1 MRLSKLRSL
10 EVTLGD
16 ILWAQET
23 ARGMISSVSICWSV
37 CLLPQPVGGSLW
49 ARIWFLSAL

>member
-1 MRLSKLRSL
+1 MRISKLRSL

-23 ARGMISSVSICWSV
+23 AQGPISSIFICWWV
-37 CLLPQPVGGSLW
+37 CLSPQPVGESLW

>member
-1 MRLSKLRSL
+1 MRLSKLRRL

-37 CLLPQPVGGSLW
+37 CLSPQPVGGSLW